1 MMNDMERKCLDAFPE
16 WLKSLGEDAKSV
28 SALLEDASIPE
39 GARRYVT
46 GALNYLFKS
55 LDLISDG
62 IEDLGFLDDAF
73 VLRVATALA
82 VEETPALRET
92 TPAIARLADDS
103 ALVRSLLDTLY
114 PRLEDYV
121 KRLRT
126 GAARGRAVDDILAN
140 ENVRRDFLNE
150 VSGWSVSY
158 EAPSFVRDEKNL
170 VKLKSFLS
178 TQLP

>member
-1 MMNDMERKCLDAFPE
+1 MNEFDRTCLDTFPE
-16 WLKSLGEDAKSV
+16 WLKSLGEDAKGA
-28 SALLEDASIPE
+28 SALLEDTSIPE
-39 GARRYVT
+39 GARRYLT
-46 GALNYLFKS
+46 GSLNYLFKS

-73 VLRVATALA
+73 VLRVAAALA
-82 VEETPALRET
+82 LEEVPTLREAF
-92 TPAIARLADDS
+92 PKVARLADDAS
-103 ALVRSLLDTLY
+103 LVRSLLDALY
-114 PRLEDYV
+114 PRLEAYV

-126 GAARGRAVDDILAN
+126 GVARGRSVDDILAD
-140 ENVRRDFLNE
+140 EGVRRDFLNE

-158 EAPSFVRDEKNL
+158 EAPTFTRDEKNL

>member
-1 MMNDMERKCLDAFPE
+1 MNDVDRQCLDTFPQ
-16 WLKSLGEDAKSV
+16 WLKSLGEDAKSA
-28 SALLEDASIPE
+28 SALLEDTFFPE
-39 GARRYVT
+39 GARRYLT

-73 VLRVATALA
+73 VLRVAAALA
-82 VEETPALRET
+82 LEEAPSLREAA
-92 TPAIARLADDS
+92 PAVARLADDS
-103 ALVRSLLDTLY
+103 ALVRSLLDALY
-114 PRLEDYV
+114 PRLEAYV

-126 GAARGRAVDDILAN
+126 GTARGRAVDDILSDEA
-140 ENVRRDFLNE
+140 VRRDFLNE

-158 EAPSFVRDEKNL
+158 EAPTFTRDEKNL